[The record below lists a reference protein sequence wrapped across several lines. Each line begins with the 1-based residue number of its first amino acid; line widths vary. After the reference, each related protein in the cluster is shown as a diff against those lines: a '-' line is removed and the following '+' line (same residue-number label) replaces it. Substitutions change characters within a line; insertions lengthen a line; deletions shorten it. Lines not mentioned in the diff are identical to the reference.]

1 MFRASALFSNAEQQM
16 MPQGSSSLLGIKC
29 PKPYKII
36 SLRISTRQWETGKK
50 ILPHLGVTS
59 CDTPAGQCQGVT
71 CLAAKTPKPWHGHSW
86 PGIGPGPAF
95 PALGTCSH
103 DQNWGTHLTQGVCG
117 LLFQSSLNL
126 HSFINSLQPF
136 WSKFSVF
143 SFALSSSAPSESRD
157 EELPQ
162 PASLETSQY
171 FQVTAFAIWC
181 FLLPFKFFSWQSTAR
196 QMPCAKINE
205 DSLHLSRFQIC

>member
-1 MFRASALFSNAEQQM
+1 
-16 MPQGSSSLLGIKC
+16 MPKAVWNNFFEDIYQAV
-29 PKPYKII
+29 
-36 SLRISTRQWETGKK
+36 RDWKK

-86 PGIGPGPAF
+86 PGTGPGPAF
-95 PALGTCSH
+95 PALGSCSH
-103 DQNWGTHLTQGVCG
+103 DQHWGTHLTQGVCG
-117 LLFQSSLNL
+117 LLFQPFLNL

-143 SFALSSSAPSESRD
+143 NFALSSSAPSESRD

-181 FLLPFKFFSWQSTAR
+181 FLLPFKIFL
-196 QMPCAKINE
+196 
-205 DSLHLSRFQIC
+205 DSLQPGKCHVQKEMKVPYICHVSRFAKYVVVGYLVYEQKSVKILFLWHETS